1 MKVGGRKYTD
11 LDIFFQR
18 SKIISKLHQPK
29 PSGNEVQLPWSL
41 SRTNSPGPKAGMK
54 PSKPAPDNTG
64 LLIMLSGMAA
74 SRRPLK
80 ELGRFMS

>member
-1 MKVGGRKYTD
+1 MEGRECPD
-11 LDIFFQR
+11 LDFFPQR
-18 SKIISKLHQPK
+18 SKIISKVHPLK
-29 PSGNEVQLPWSL
+29 ASVNEIQLRWPL

-54 PSKPAPDNTG
+54 PSKPAPDNPG
-64 LLIMLSGMAA
+64 LPIMVFGMAG